1 MLKKNLLFFSG
12 ILTTFNPA
20 VFGNGKLLR
29 DVEHQLE
36 KKTFLCST
44 FAYKYLRA
52 IHESI
57 GGEKIR
63 IRRFRIRETIWWSFP
78 RLFLWLAHQIV
89 SRILNSKST
98 NFCHQHFSVLQQS
111 VLSTWK
117 KFNTNIMLIE
127 IKTFGLGSRTQDV
140 CSWQPPWCQR
150 LKKSC

>member
-1 MLKKNLLFFSG
+1 MQCNKISTTYFDKKVHKNNLLFFSG

-52 IHESI
+52 IHELI

-63 IRRFRIRETIWWSFP
+63 IRRFRIRETI
-78 RLFLWLAHQIV
+78 
-89 SRILNSKST
+89 
-98 NFCHQHFSVLQQS
+98 
-111 VLSTWK
+111 
-117 KFNTNIMLIE
+117 
-127 IKTFGLGSRTQDV
+127 
-140 CSWQPPWCQR
+140 
-150 LKKSC
+150 